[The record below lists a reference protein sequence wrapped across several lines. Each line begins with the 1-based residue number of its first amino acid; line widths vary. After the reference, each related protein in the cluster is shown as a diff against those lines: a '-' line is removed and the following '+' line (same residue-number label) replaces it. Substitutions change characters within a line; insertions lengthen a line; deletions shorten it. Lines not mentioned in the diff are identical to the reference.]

1 MTDTK
6 EAPAGSTFTSRGSTL
21 LRRQKDRDL
30 VITTALLC
38 GAELLPSY
46 RLAVKPWT
54 VPFIGA
60 YWTRYEAAQA
70 FLDHHNIKVEFD
82 P

>member
-1 MTDTK
+1 MDTSK
-6 EAPAGSTFTSRGSTL
+6 GSKL

-38 GAELLPSY
+38 GAAIQRLPMNRSGGAWYLLDP
-46 RLAVKPWT
+46 T
-54 VPFIGA
+54 IEGA
-60 YWTRYEAAQA
+60 WWTRYEAAQA
-70 FLDHHNIKVEFD
+70 FLDHRNIKVEFE